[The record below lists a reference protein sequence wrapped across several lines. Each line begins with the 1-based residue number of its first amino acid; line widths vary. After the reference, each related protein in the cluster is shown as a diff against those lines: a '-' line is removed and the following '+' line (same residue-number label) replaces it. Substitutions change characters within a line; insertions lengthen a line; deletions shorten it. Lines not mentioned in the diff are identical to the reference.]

1 MDRVRSTARA
11 DFMKRWQSETAAQGK
26 IGAAG
31 RLSRVAWA
39 VEEELLLLL
48 LHRLGG
54 IQFDGAMG

>member
-1 MDRVRSTARA
+1 
-11 DFMKRWQSETAAQGK
+11 MKRWQSETAAQGK

-48 LHRLGG
+48 LHRLGD